1 MSKRF
6 ERMKQD
12 SARGKDLHAMQIMVK
27 ISDDDGVVCMML
39 MLVVRMVLVWQKRMF
54 KSGVRCVFAA

>member
-1 MSKRF
+1 
-6 ERMKQD
+6 MKQD